1 VSLFSLPL
9 GGLCGARPVA
19 GMTSTILLVA
29 HLPAVAAAVAAAAI
43 TYVWEA
49 VRGRFARLLG
59 RGDEP

>member
-1 VSLFSLPL
+1 
-9 GGLCGARPVA
+9 
-19 GMTSTILLVA
+19 MTSTILLVA